1 MLVFIGSAII
11 LLVMPQY
18 FISVIGAS
26 RASTGEIQL
35 AEEVGRELADKSAV
49 LICGGL
55 NGIMEAACRGA
66 VNAGG
71 MTVGILPTEYRE
83 NANKYVKIPI
93 VTGMGH
99 GRNMIV
105 AKSGQ
110 AVIAIGGGY
119 GTLSEIAYACQA
131 GIPVIGLKTWVLSK
145 DEELNKSILQASN
158 AKEAVGLAIHSIIK
172 VNNKYKKGKE
182 W

>member
-1 MLVFIGSAII
+1 MPVFISNDII
-11 LLVMPQY
+11 LTVMSQY

-26 RASTGEIQL
+26 HANADEIQT
-35 AEEVGRELADKSAV
+35 AEEIGRELAARGAV

-55 NGIMEAACRGA
+55 DGIMEAACRGA
-66 VNAGG
+66 VSSGG
-71 MTVGILPTEYRE
+71 LTVGILPGEHRE
-83 NANKYVKIPI
+83 SANKFVTIPI
-93 VTGMGH
+93 VTGIGY

-110 AVIAIGGGY
+110 AVIAVGGGY

-131 GIPVIGLKTWVLSK
+131 GIPVIGVNTWSLSK
-145 DEELNKSILQASN
+145 EKEINKSIIQAAS
-158 AKEAVGLAIHSIIK
+158 AKEAVELAISSIIEIK
-172 VNNKYKKGKE
+172 NKQQKDFQ